1 MKLFKKSKKGGSKKS
16 AAKVLNRWLRH
27 EQKNVYS
34 MYVNSPK
41 KFSTK
46 NLLPYLS
53 QTILGRKLKV
63 PLWRIIKAIISP
75 LKSGC
80 QWR

>member
-1 MKLFKKSKKGGSKKS
+1 
-16 AAKVLNRWLRH
+16 
-27 EQKNVYS
+27 
-34 MYVNSPK
+34 MYVNLPK
-41 KFSTK
+41 KLITK

-63 PLWRIIKAIISP
+63 PLCRIIKAIISP